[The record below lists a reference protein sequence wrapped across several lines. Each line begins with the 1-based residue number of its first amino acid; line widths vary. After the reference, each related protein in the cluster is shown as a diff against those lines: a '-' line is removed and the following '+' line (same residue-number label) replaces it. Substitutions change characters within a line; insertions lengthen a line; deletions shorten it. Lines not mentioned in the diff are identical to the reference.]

1 MNMRQRELDALYRD
15 VATPGEIPVGDTR
28 GTALVLPGRAAGR
41 VAQAIARLLFW
52 QGKVFD
58 PRSGMLRNKVTPFG
72 IRAVR
77 ARVYVGDS
85 WLDRGTEAIVLDY
98 SKTSLVARWVR
109 DEIREVAPG
118 LWLGKVF
125 VGRWHVLD
133 FTLRAGSR

>member
-1 MNMRQRELDALYRD
+1 
-15 VATPGEIPVGDTR
+15 V
-28 GTALVLPGRAAGR
+28 
-41 VAQAIARLLFW
+41 RLLFW

-58 PRSGMLRNKVTPFG
+58 PPEGTLKNKVSPLG
-72 IRAVR
+72 VRAIR

-98 SKTSLVARWVR
+98 SRTSLVARWIR

-125 VGRWHVLD
+125 VWKWHALD
-133 FTLRAGSR
+133 FTLRSGAG